1 MTATDPFRPASPM
14 ASLVGSW
21 AGISRVGRYL
31 TFRRQRTHVP
41 TTHTSRA
48 KASARSTPA
57 IALANTVRVSCP
69 APAALTAAATLL
81 AASGG
86 LAGGD
91 TGGAGGGFGS
101 GGAGGCLGGEG
112 GDGGAGGSDGGA
124 GGGGDDGCQHWMMSP
139 CIRQPAPGCHMQG
152 E

>member
-1 MTATDPFRPASPM
+1 MTCWRH
-14 ASLVGSW
+14 
-21 AGISRVGRYL
+21 
-31 TFRRQRTHVP
+31 RTHVP
-41 TTHTSRA
+41 TAHTSRA

-57 IALANTVRVSCP
+57 IALASKVRGSCP
-69 APAALTAAATLL
+69 APAALTAAAML

-91 TGGAGGGFGS
+91 PGGEGGGFGS
-101 GGAGGCLGGEG
+101 GDAGGCHGGEG

-124 GGGGDDGCQHWMMSP
+124 GGGGDDGCQHWMMST
-139 CIRQPAPGCHMQG
+139 CFRQPAPGCHMHG